1 MTRRAPLIV
10 AIPLLAAAVQAA
22 TPAYVTDQVRVMLRA
37 GPGDGHVVV
46 RALSSGAEVELL
58 EADAATGYSQVRL
71 ANGATGWI
79 KSNNLMNEPAARVRL
94 GAAEERAAKAE
105 QALGQLKAEREQQG
119 ELIGRAQAIA
129 SENAALK
136 ERALALEQDLD
147 MLRRE
152 TTALRDDTQRNWF
165 IVGAGVLFAGMLIGL
180 IVPKIRWRKKS
191 RWEYL

>member
-1 MTRRAPLIV
+1 MTRATTCLI
-10 AIPLLAAAVQAA
+10 AATLWAGIAQAA
-22 TPAYVTDQVRVMLRA
+22 TTAYVTDQMRVTLRA
-37 GPGDGHVVV
+37 GPGEGHVAI

-58 EADAATGYSQVRL
+58 ETDAATGYSQVRL

-94 GAAEERAAKAE
+94 NAAEERAAKSE
-105 QALGQLKAEREQQG
+105 QALAQMKAEREQQS
-119 ELIGRAQAIA
+119 ELIGRAQSVA

-165 IVGAGVLFAGMLIGL
+165 IVGAGVLLVGMLIGL
-180 IVPKIRWRKKS
+180 IVPKIRWRRKS